1 MAHHGLISDDPTFK
15 SRKRTTGE
23 VLRRV
28 WAYLLPYRRL
38 ALATVGCAVLSLL
51 CALTYPK
58 LTEYIIDGIIEKDG
72 GTTKL
77 GWAVGAMALA
87 FLLRD
92 LFNSL
97 RIRINNHFEQNVI
110 YDMRR
115 DVFAKLQRLP
125 VSYFDKRAS
134 GDLMTRVVEDI
145 NNVERVLIDGTEQG
159 TDYWIIKNS

>member
-28 WAYLLPYRRL
+28 WAYLLPYKGL

-72 GTTKL
+72 GTTSWGSESHEATSPIPSRMPK
-77 GWAVGAMALA
+77 GSNH
-87 FLLRD
+87 D
-92 LFNSL
+92 IQTE
-97 RIRINNHFEQNVI
+97 IRPHANRME
-110 YDMRR
+110 
-115 DVFAKLQRLP
+115 
-125 VSYFDKRAS
+125 
-134 GDLMTRVVEDI
+134 
-145 NNVERVLIDGTEQG
+145 
-159 TDYWIIKNS
+159 